1 MGRDIPCREA
11 ARAFDGVAVMDWPQI
26 WDAIHVL
33 RGFLAALLAVFS
45 LLLLFS
51 RDGTMEGSI
60 WMAVWAALVSP

>member
-1 MGRDIPCREA
+1 
-11 ARAFDGVAVMDWPQI
+11 MDWPQI